1 MQIAAEVLQTEIDAD
16 LMWFAVQDNARG
28 THQLSHDGCVA
39 VKGSTCTTY
48 GRHHFP
54 SPLVEMKTVE
64 QRAANSPGLGFAM
77 TYQKLS
83 VVIQIDDR

>member
-16 LMWFAVQDNARG
+16 SMWFAVQDNARG

-48 GRHHFP
+48 GRHRFP

-64 QRAANSPGLGFAM
+64 QRAGDSPGAGIC
-77 TYQKLS
+77 YDLS
-83 VVIQIDDR
+83 EAVRSNPD

>member
-1 MQIAAEVLQTEIDAD
+1 MQIVAEVLQTEIDAD
-16 LMWFAVQDNARG
+16 WMWFAVPDDARG
-28 THQLSHDGCVA
+28 THQLSHGGCVA
-39 VKGSTCTTY
+39 AKGSTCTTY
-48 GRHHFP
+48 SRHRFP
-54 SPLVEMKTVE
+54 SPLAEMKTVE

>member
-16 LMWFAVQDNARG
+16 WMWFAVHVNARG

-54 SPLVEMKTVE
+54 APLVEMKTVK
-64 QRAANSPGLGFAM
+64 QPAAAQGWDL
-77 TYQKLS
+77 L
-83 VVIQIDDR
+83 